1 VFHGA
6 ARALAGDLQ
15 GLLESAGFEVR
26 RAVLYRTVPRQA
38 FSPEAIRAL
47 ASGAVDMVTFFS
59 PRTAEQFVELA
70 KAAGIDGALGGITAV
85 CLSRAVAAK
94 AEAAFWATI
103 RVAARP
109 DQEALIAAVSDHRG
123 A

>member
-1 VFHGA
+1 
-6 ARALAGDLQ
+6 
-15 GLLESAGFEVR
+15 
-26 RAVLYRTVPRQA
+26 
-38 FSPEAIRAL
+38 
-47 ASGAVDMVTFFS
+47 MVTFFS
-59 PRTAEQFVELA
+59 PRTVGQFVELA

-94 AEAAFWATI
+94 AEAASWATI

-123 A
+123 V